1 MKNIKFSTKF
11 ALILSLTVLAAVGLV
26 GWRLS
31 VINLDALKGSSRD
44 YYTIVA
50 RGVSARLEGQSADI
64 ARLLFQTAELLGA
77 TNQDGSAPL
86 RLDMIKS
93 SLSKAQYTNSIGI
106 YDMSGAF
113 IDAFSK
119 PKGVPAQRVPQ
130 EMLDSLQNSPS
141 AIGRPAWIG
150 ANGMPV
156 IPIAVK
162 WSDAEGHAGIL
173 MSLIDNET
181 LCQFVA
187 QSSAESFTGEREHIY
202 LVSDSL
208 RIIAHAIP
216 AFVAANESLAGKGIF
231 SEVSVGSQLT
241 FTREVVEA
249 KEYVAPPNTPTV
261 GISSPVS
268 SLRLA
273 IIVEQPQSV
282 VYRSVSEMR
291 QNLLYSSLIVAAFA
305 VIISIFGAQLIS
317 KPIAQLVDAS
327 EKLAEK
333 DFSVRLDDVR
343 GDEFGILFQTHNR
356 VASELERYNS
366 MNIGK
371 IVSARNK
378 LESVVQQ
385 ASDGIIVVEPSRHI
399 LVLNNVFAHWFG
411 VENARI
417 DDTTTVDRLFTSM
430 HLKHE
435 IAKAFVSKE
444 TVIPVEFTLQLAGEV
459 RETILR
465 GTFVRVLYS
474 NELIAVTGLL
484 RDVTREVAVDRMKT
498 ELVSIVA
505 HELRSPLNTMRGFSE
520 LIRKGDLERDE
531 NMEFAEIITTE
542 ADRLNGV
549 ITKFLDLNRIESGRT
564 ELQKA
569 PFKLHELVQNVL
581 RVNMPLAEPKRIT
594 IETDIPGNTTPIVGD
609 AELIGQVVL
618 NLFSNAVKYTEPNKR
633 VKIEVQEN
641 QDNMYVAIHDEG
653 YGISESAQEKLF
665 SKFFR
670 ATDDERV
677 RSNVGTGLGLAFIK
691 EIIDK
696 HDGQIGCKSQLN
708 KGSTFWFTLPK

>member
-1 MKNIKFSTKF
+1 MLWHDFRIKTKKISTVAEAFAAFSSAYHHHTMKNINFSTKF
-11 ALILSLTVLAAVGLV
+11 ALILSLVVLAAVGIV

-31 VINLDALKGSSRD
+31 IINLDALKGSSRD

-50 RGVSARLEGQSADI
+50 RGVSARLEEQSGAI

-77 TNQDGSAPL
+77 TNQDGSSGL
-86 RLDMIKS
+86 RLEMIKS

-106 YDMSGAF
+106 YDLNGNF

-119 PKGVPAQRVPQ
+119 PKGAPAQRVPQ
-130 EMLDSLQNSPS
+130 EMLDSLRNAPS
-141 AIGRPAWIG
+141 VIGRPARIG
-150 ANGMPV
+150 AGGLPV

-231 SEVSVGSQLT
+231 AELQQNSQLT

-249 KEYVAPPNTPTV
+249 KEYVASSGVASV

-282 VYRSVSEMR
+282 VYRSVSVMR
-291 QNLLYSSLIVAAFA
+291 QNLLYSSLIVAALA
-305 VIISIFGAQLIS
+305 VIISIFGAQLFS

-333 DFSVRLDDVR
+333 DFSVRLDDAR

-378 LESVVQQ
+378 IESVVQQ

-411 VENARI
+411 VEHARI
-417 DDTTTVDRLFTSM
+417 DESTTVDRLFTSM

-444 TVIPVEFTLQLAGEV
+444 NVIPVEFTLQLPGEV
-459 RETILR
+459 RETVLR
-465 GTFVRVLYS
+465 GTFVRVLYA

-520 LIRKGDLERDE
+520 LIRKGGLEPEE
-531 NMEFAEIITTE
+531 NVEFAEIITTE

-569 PFKLHELVQNVL
+569 PFKHHAD
-581 RVNMPLAEPKRIT
+581 RRRCRTDWASGAEPLQQRR
-594 IETDIPGNTTPIVGD
+594 E
-609 AELIGQVVL
+609 
-618 NLFSNAVKYTEPNKR
+618 
-633 VKIEVQEN
+633 
-641 QDNMYVAIHDEG
+641 IHR
-653 YGISESAQEKLF
+653 SEQTRE
-665 SKFFR
+665 
-670 ATDDERV
+670 D
-677 RSNVGTGLGLAFIK
+677 
-691 EIIDK
+691 
-696 HDGQIGCKSQLN
+696 
-708 KGSTFWFTLPK
+708 